1 VGQAADQLSATE
13 VSPYG
18 AAAGGG
24 TSAGSPSAE
33 ELRAQI
39 ERQRS
44 ELGRDLEAFGDKVS
58 PGRMVERK
66 RAAVRESARGFK
78 DRIMGVADSATSK
91 VGGAAGSAGSSVTGA
106 AGSVGSTVSGAAGS
120 VVGAVGSVGES
131 IGHAPAATMQAAQG
145 NPLAV
150 GLVAF
155 GAGAVLAALLPT
167 SEKERR
173 VITEQAQPA
182 LQKAAEEVGTVAQQ
196 AVEDLKPAAQ
206 EAAEAVKSTAQE
218 AADSVKQQA
227 QGAAEEAKG
236 AAQGATEQV
245 KSSAQG

>member
-1 VGQAADQLSATE
+1 VGQAAEQLSATE

-18 AAAGGG
+18 AASGAS
-24 TSAGSPSAE
+24 TGSPSAE

-44 ELGRDLEAFGDKVS
+44 ELGRDLEVLGDKVS
-58 PGRMVERK
+58 PGRIVERR
-66 RAAVRESARGFK
+66 RAAVRQSARGFK
-78 DRIMGVADSATSK
+78 DRVM
-91 VGGAAGSAGSSVTGA
+91 GAADTATTRVGDTAGSVSGAVSSAGSTVAGA
-106 AGSVGSTVSGAAGS
+106 
-120 VVGAVGSVGES
+120 
-131 IGHAPAATMQAAQG
+131 PQATIQAAQG

-173 VITEQAQPA
+173 VITERAEPA
-182 LQKAAEEVGTVAQQ
+182 LQKAAEEAGAAAQH
-196 AVEDLKPAAQ
+196 AVEELKPAAQ
-206 EAAEAVKSTAQE
+206 DAAEAVRSTAQ
-218 AADSVKQQA
+218 D
-227 QGAAEEAKG
+227 AAES
-236 AAQGATEQV
+236 V